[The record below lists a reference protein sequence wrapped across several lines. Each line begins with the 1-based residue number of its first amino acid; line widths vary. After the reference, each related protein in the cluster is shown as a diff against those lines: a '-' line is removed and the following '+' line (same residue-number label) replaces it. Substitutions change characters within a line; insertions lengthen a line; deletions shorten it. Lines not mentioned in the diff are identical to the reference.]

1 MVAGSSLCHSCSGRS
16 GRRASRERCKPC
28 DCGGTVKANKYRP
41 FFGLGSRG
49 ARCRFMS
56 KNSEAGPRPRAQ
68 TGGIDFPS
76 DNAGMWIGSRNPST
90 GRHSAIVERG
100 KPSVGRSLDRPPHGA
115 LATAFLG
122 LVILL
127 FAAVLLLIQLG
138 LAPSLAAL
146 IVAVALFG
154 VSGALAFVGIER
166 LKSLSLT
173 PRRTLAQF
181 TSNLHALRAS
191 LRNEANS

>member
-1 MVAGSSLCHSCSGRS
+1 MAAGTSIFSDLSGYVDRVAKLVRLDATLLSIETKENL
-16 GRRASRERCKPC
+16 
-28 DCGGTVKANKYRP
+28 
-41 FFGLGSRG
+41 
-49 ARCRFMS
+49 
-56 KNSEAGPRPRAQ
+56 Q
-68 TGGIDFPS
+68 
-76 DNAGMWIGSRNPST
+76 
-90 GRHSAIVERG
+90 
-100 KPSVGRSLDRPPHGA
+100 SVGVSIGLLMGA

-154 VSGALAFVGIER
+154 VSGGFAFVGIER

-181 TSNLHALRAS
+181 ISNLHALRAS

>member
-1 MVAGSSLCHSCSGRS
+1 MAAGTSIFSDLSGYVDRVAKLVRLDATLLSIETKENL
-16 GRRASRERCKPC
+16 
-28 DCGGTVKANKYRP
+28 
-41 FFGLGSRG
+41 
-49 ARCRFMS
+49 
-56 KNSEAGPRPRAQ
+56 Q
-68 TGGIDFPS
+68 
-76 DNAGMWIGSRNPST
+76 
-90 GRHSAIVERG
+90 
-100 KPSVGRSLDRPPHGA
+100 SVGVSIGLLMGA

-146 IVAVALFG
+146 LVAVALFG

-181 TSNLHALRAS
+181 ISNLHALRAS

>member
-1 MVAGSSLCHSCSGRS
+1 
-16 GRRASRERCKPC
+16 
-28 DCGGTVKANKYRP
+28 
-41 FFGLGSRG
+41 
-49 ARCRFMS
+49 MS

-68 TGGIDFPS
+68 TGSIEFSLTMPVC
-76 DNAGMWIGSRNPST
+76 GSGRETRST
-90 GRHSAIVERG
+90 GRHSAIYRNEG
-100 KPSVGRSLDRPPHGA
+100 KPSVGRGLDRPPHGA

>member
-1 MVAGSSLCHSCSGRS
+1 MAAGTSIFSDLSGYVDRVAKLVRLDATLLSIETKENFQSVAVSI
-16 GRRASRERCKPC
+16 
-28 DCGGTVKANKYRP
+28 
-41 FFGLGSRG
+41 GLL
-49 ARCRFMS
+49 
-56 KNSEAGPRPRAQ
+56 
-68 TGGIDFPS
+68 
-76 DNAGMWIGSRNPST
+76 
-90 GRHSAIVERG
+90 V
-100 KPSVGRSLDRPPHGA
+100 GA

-146 IVAVALFG
+146 LGAVALFV
-154 VSGALAFVGIER
+154 VSGALAFFGIER
-166 LKSLSLT
+166 LKGWSLT

>member
-1 MVAGSSLCHSCSGRS
+1 MAAGTSIFSDLSGYVDRVAKLVRLDATLLSIETKENFQSVAVSI
-16 GRRASRERCKPC
+16 
-28 DCGGTVKANKYRP
+28 
-41 FFGLGSRG
+41 GLL
-49 ARCRFMS
+49 
-56 KNSEAGPRPRAQ
+56 
-68 TGGIDFPS
+68 
-76 DNAGMWIGSRNPST
+76 
-90 GRHSAIVERG
+90 V
-100 KPSVGRSLDRPPHGA
+100 GA

-146 IVAVALFG
+146 LVAVALFA

-166 LKSLSLT
+166 LKSWSLT

>member
-1 MVAGSSLCHSCSGRS
+1 M
-16 GRRASRERCKPC
+16 
-28 DCGGTVKANKYRP
+28 
-41 FFGLGSRG
+41 
-49 ARCRFMS
+49 
-56 KNSEAGPRPRAQ
+56 
-68 TGGIDFPS
+68 
-76 DNAGMWIGSRNPST
+76 GMWIGSRNSFDST
-90 GRHSAIVERG
+90 PLCYLSKRRKTFSRSRSRSA
-100 KPSVGRSLDRPPHGA
+100 SSSGA

-146 IVAVALFG
+146 LVAVALFG
-154 VSGALAFVGIER
+154 VSGGLAFVGIER